1 MCDSRCTMINAF
13 ENANRWRRRRTK
25 RTKCDHMFLA
35 KFTRHASF
43 YQPNKL
49 FMRIMACIYNSVVRW
64 AMTWGVY
71 RYVAAPRL
79 FNQLGVHCIIRRYKQ
94 SQLTAILRTCSTKI
108 ILRDHQ
114 KSKELVSSFAI
125 NITLQQ

>member
-13 ENANRWRRRRTK
+13 ENANRHGAGAELRNIVQ
-25 RTKCDHMFLA
+25 CDHRFLA

-49 FMRIMACIYNSVVRW
+49 FMRIMQCSALGHDLGR
-64 AMTWGVY
+64 
-71 RYVAAPRL
+71 RYVAGPRL

-125 NITLQQ
+125 DITLQQ